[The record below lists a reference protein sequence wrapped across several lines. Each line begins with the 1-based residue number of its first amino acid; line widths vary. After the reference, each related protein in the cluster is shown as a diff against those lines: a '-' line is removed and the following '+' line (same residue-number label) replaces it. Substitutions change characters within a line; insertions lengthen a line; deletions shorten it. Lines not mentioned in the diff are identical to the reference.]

1 MIQRIQSVYLL
12 IIVIL
17 AGCTNSLPVAELINV
32 KLNLNYLLDFRGIS
46 LVQPTGELVS
56 QSTTWLLSSF
66 ATVFGIISLITIF
79 SFKNRIKQIRLSVLN
94 FLFMIGYYV
103 LLIIY
108 LLISKSALDADIHL
122 KLPVVFPLIA
132 MILNYLAI
140 GSIGKDEKLVKSLD
154 RLR

>member
-17 AGCTNSLPVAELINV
+17 AGCTNSLPMAELINV